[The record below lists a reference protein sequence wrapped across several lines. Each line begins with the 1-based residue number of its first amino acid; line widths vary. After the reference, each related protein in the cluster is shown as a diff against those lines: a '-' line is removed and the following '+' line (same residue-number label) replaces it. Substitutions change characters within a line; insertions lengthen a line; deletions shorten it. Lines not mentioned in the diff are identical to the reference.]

1 VSDARPRLSRHGPAG
16 RHEFRRL
23 LLDSRIAATA
33 SELELRRSQH
43 QRFRARSVERRL
55 DELRRQR
62 LELDAERI
70 SRRARTWYRGATAG
84 VIVTGA
90 WLVGA
95 ALLGL
100 QIARHGVH
108 TRLTVAGDVSMLALS
123 LLWFLLAVAR
133 VPLRT
138 PEDGG

>member
-1 VSDARPRLSRHGPAG
+1 MSDSSPRLSRYGPAG
-16 RHEFRRL
+16 RYEFRRL
-23 LLDSRIAATA
+23 LLDSRIAATV
-33 SELELRRSQH
+33 SELELRQSQH
-43 QRFRARSVERRL
+43 QRLRARATERRL

-62 LELDAERI
+62 LELDGDRLI
-70 SRRARTWYRGATAG
+70 RGSHTWYRGAALG

-90 WLVGA
+90 WFVGA

-108 TRLTVAGDVSMLALS
+108 TRLTVAGDLAMLVLS

-138 PEDGG
+138 PADGD

>member
-1 VSDARPRLSRHGPAG
+1 MSDAGPRLSRHGPAG
-16 RHEFRRL
+16 RYEFRRL

-43 QRFRARSVERRL
+43 QRLRARSAERRL

-62 LELDAERI
+62 LELDADRFTRR
-70 SRRARTWYRGATAG
+70 SRRWYRGAAVG
-84 VIVTGA
+84 AIVTGA

-95 ALLGL
+95 ALLGV
-100 QIARHGVH
+100 QISRHGVH
-108 TRLTVAGDVSMLALS
+108 TRLTVAGDLAMLVLS